1 METMRVEESAIWC
14 AGVAR
19 TSQTN
24 AIDSLTSGRLNGG
37 RHNSNKGNFD
47 MKFGLAPTT
56 VLIAALS
63 ATTVSAETLR
73 LLTWGGYA
81 PDDVIALFEAETGHT
96 VEVTTSNNEEMI
108 AKLRATNGGGFDL
121 AQPSQDRIASAQE
134 EFGIYKPIDMAR
146 VDAAQFIPSM
156 LAATATNTTFEGE
169 VFGLP
174 HVWGTSGLV
183 VNTAEAGQVTDY
195 TDLCDDSVAGSVSYR
210 LKRPTLI
217 GFAYSMGLDPF
228 AAYADPEAYQGI
240 LDQVEEMLIACK
252 PNVKTYWDG
261 GDEIKNLLRSGEVVA
276 AMAWDTGGWQLNEDN
291 ADITFVAPESG
302 ALGWIDTFVLPARGR
317 ADDAAYDWINFVMR
331 PDIAA
336 MITNTAGNFTA
347 AAGGDAG
354 VTADLQAR
362 YQASFDQAA
371 IDNIKWYPPVPAG
384 LEAMEG
390 ATLDRINAAN

>member
-1 METMRVEESAIWC
+1 
-14 AGVAR
+14 
-19 TSQTN
+19 
-24 AIDSLTSGRLNGG
+24 
-37 RHNSNKGNFD
+37 
-47 MKFGLAPTT
+47 MKFGLLSTT
-56 VLIAALS
+56 ALVVALAASS
-63 ATTVSAETLR
+63 ASAETLR

-81 PDDVIALFEAETGHT
+81 PEDVIELFEAETGHT

-134 EFGIYKPIDMAR
+134 EFGIYKPIDMSR
-146 VDAAQFIPSM
+146 VDGAQFIPSM
-156 LAATATNTTFEGE
+156 LSATATNTTFDGE

-183 VNTAEAGQVTDY
+183 VNTAEASQVVDY
-195 TDLCDDSVAGSVSYR
+195 TDLCDESVAGDVSYR

-217 GFAYSMGLDPF
+217 GFAYAMGLDPF
-228 AAYADPEAYQGI
+228 AAYSDLDAYQGI
-240 LDQVEEMLIACK
+240 LDQVEETLIACK

-276 AMAWDTGGWQLNEDN
+276 AMAWDTGGWQLNADN
-291 ADITFVAPESG
+291 ADITFVAPASG
-302 ALGWIDTFVLPARGR
+302 ALGWIDTFVLPSRGR

-347 AAGGDAG
+347 AVDGDAG
-354 VTADLQAR
+354 VNADLKAR

-384 LEAMEG
+384 LEALEG

>member
-1 METMRVEESAIWC
+1 
-14 AGVAR
+14 
-19 TSQTN
+19 
-24 AIDSLTSGRLNGG
+24 
-37 RHNSNKGNFD
+37 
-47 MKFGLAPTT
+47 MKFSLVSSIAVIATLAAHG
-56 VLIAALS
+56 VQ
-63 ATTVSAETLR
+63 AETLR

-81 PDDVIALFEAETGHT
+81 PEDVIALFEAETGHT

-134 EFGIYKPIDMAR
+134 EFGIYKPIDMSRINA
-146 VDAAQFIPSM
+146 DQFIPSM
-156 LAATATNTTFEGE
+156 LAATAANSTYEDE
-169 VFGLP
+169 VYGLP

-183 VNTAEAGQVTDY
+183 INTAMAGDVADY
-195 TDLCDDSVAGSVSYR
+195 VDLCNDSVAGKVSYR

-217 GFAYSMGLDPF
+217 GFAFSMGLDPF
-228 AAYADPEAYQGI
+228 AAYADPEAYQEI
-240 LDQVEEMLIACK
+240 LDQVEAKLTECK

-261 GDEIKNLLRSGEVVA
+261 GDEIQNLLRSGEVVA
-276 AMAWDTGGWQLNEDN
+276 SMAWDTGGWQLNADN
-291 ADITFVAPESG
+291 PDITFVAPEAG

-331 PDIAA
+331 PEIAS

-347 AAGGDAG
+347 AVGGDAG
-354 VTADLQAR
+354 VSADLKAR
-362 YQASFDQAA
+362 YQGSFDQAA

-384 LEAMEG
+384 LETMEG

>member
-1 METMRVEESAIWC
+1 
-14 AGVAR
+14 
-19 TSQTN
+19 
-24 AIDSLTSGRLNGG
+24 
-37 RHNSNKGNFD
+37 
-47 MKFGLAPTT
+47 MKFGLASTT
-56 VLIAALS
+56 ALVAVLSTTSLS
-63 ATTVSAETLR
+63 ADTLR

-81 PDDVIALFEAETGHT
+81 PDDVIALFETETGHT

-134 EFGIYKPIDMAR
+134 EFGIYKPLDMSL

-156 LAATATNTTFEGE
+156 LDATAANTTYEGE

-195 TDLCDDSVAGSVSYR
+195 TDLCDASVAGNVSYR

-217 GFAYSMGLDPF
+217 GFAYAMGLDPF
-228 AAYADPEAYQGI
+228 AAYSDLEAYQGI
-240 LDQVEEMLIACK
+240 LNEVEEALIACK

-276 AMAWDTGGWQLNEDN
+276 AMAWDTGGWQLNADN
-291 ADITFVAPESG
+291 ADITFVAPDAG

-317 ADDAAYDWINFVMR
+317 ADEAAYDWINFVMR
-331 PDIAA
+331 PEIAS

-347 AAGGDAG
+347 AVDGD
-354 VTADLQAR
+354 VEVSADLKAR
-362 YQASFDQAA
+362 YQGSFDQAA

-384 LEAMEG
+384 LEALEG
-390 ATLDRINAAN
+390 ATLDRINASN

>member
-1 METMRVEESAIWC
+1 
-14 AGVAR
+14 
-19 TSQTN
+19 
-24 AIDSLTSGRLNGG
+24 
-37 RHNSNKGNFD
+37 
-47 MKFGLAPTT
+47 MKLGLVSTT

-81 PDDVIALFEAETGHT
+81 PEDVIAMFEAETGHT

-121 AQPSQDRIASAQE
+121 AQPSQDRITSAQE
-134 EFGIYKPIDMAR
+134 EFGIYKPIDMSR

-156 LAATATNTTFEGE
+156 LGATAENTTFDGE

-183 VNTAEAGQVTDY
+183 VNTAEAGQVVDY
-195 TDLCDDSVAGSVSYR
+195 TDLCDASVAGNVSYR

-228 AAYADPEAYQGI
+228 AAYSDLDAYQEI
-240 LDQVEEMLIACK
+240 LNEVEETLTACK

-276 AMAWDTGGWQLNEDN
+276 AMAWDTGGWQLNADN
-291 ADITFVAPESG
+291 ADITFVAPAAG
-302 ALGWIDTFVLPARGR
+302 ALGWIDTFALPARGR

-347 AAGGDAG
+347 AVDGDGG
-354 VTADLQAR
+354 VSEELKAR